1 MADFLTSAYNSVGT
15 TKLGANYNKHVIS
28 TSDAGRELVIKV
40 VKSGSGNLT
49 DADLTAIRNN
59 ITLPGGVNG
68 TLAADQGDAF
78 TVAAVGTANGTP
90 FVSGTTT
97 TVFFRVQGSGGVFDT
112 TDAAG
117 ATGATVTVE
126 ATFTPAL

>member
-1 MADFLTSAYNSVGT
+1 MADVKNLAVGAT
-15 TKLGANYNKHVIS
+15 TFGANYEKHVIS
-28 TSDAGRELVIKV
+28 TSDAGREHVIKV

-49 DADLTAIRNN
+49 DAVLTAIRNN
-59 ITLPGGVNG
+59 ITLPGGQGGN
-68 TLAADQGDAF
+68 LLADQGDAF
-78 TVAAVGTANGTP
+78 TVAAVGTADGSP
-90 FVSGTTT
+90 FVSGVTT
-97 TVFFRVQGSGGVFDT
+97 TVFMRVQGLGGVFNT